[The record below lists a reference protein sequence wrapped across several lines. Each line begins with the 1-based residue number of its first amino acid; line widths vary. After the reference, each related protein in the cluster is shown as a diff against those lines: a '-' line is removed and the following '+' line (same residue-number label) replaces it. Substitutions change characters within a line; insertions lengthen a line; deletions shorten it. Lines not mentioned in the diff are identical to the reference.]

1 MYATAGSYHGLS
13 VRPGGSSSAGPGSM
27 MVWMT
32 FSLEQ
37 FQAARAE
44 AESLDW
50 LAQAIGRA
58 AFVRLSGE
66 QLIARAGD
74 LKDAERQM
82 VLRELQRRLERE
94 GDDALRTKL
103 RRLLEEL
110 DTCFR
115 TPGSAAQATDRMLDR
130 FLHRLPRDEGADLA
144 LACGRS
150 VRRGRRRAAWHFY
163 REHGHD
169 DASRRVA
176 ATAFPEDGRMDFLR
190 SVCVDG
196 PLIALIGAERVLE
209 QLPEFYWRGRT
220 LAAVLEDDPRRFA
233 TIAPNVPAE
242 ALFAIYLLGA
252 ADQKQLAFELLEAHP
267 DDAGVCSTAI
277 RVFGILGANAELD
290 LAISCGERLLQTTTN
305 WLHRERMALGR

>member
-1 MYATAGSYHGLS
+1 
-13 VRPGGSSSAGPGSM
+13 M
-27 MVWMT
+27 MVWMK

-50 LAQAIGRA
+50 LARAIGRA
-58 AFVRLSGE
+58 AFVRLSDD
-66 QLIARAGD
+66 QLLARARD
-74 LKDAERQM
+74 LQDAERQM
-82 VLRELQRRLERE
+82 VLRELQVRLERKA
-94 GDDALRTKL
+94 DDALRTKL

-110 DTCFR
+110 NTCFQI
-115 TPGSAAQATDRMLDR
+115 PGSPAQATDRMLDR

-144 LACGRS
+144 LACARS

-169 DASRRVA
+169 DASRDVA

-196 PLIALIGAERVLE
+196 QLIALVGAERVLE

-220 LAAVLEDDPRRFA
+220 LATVLEADPPRFEA
-233 TIAPNVPAE
+233 IALNMPEE

-252 ADQKQLAFELLEAHP
+252 ADQKQLALNLLEAHP
-267 DDAGVCSTAI
+267 DNPGVCSTAI
-277 RVFGILGANAELD
+277 RVFGSLGAEADLD
-290 LAISCGERLLQTTTN
+290 LAISYGERVLQTTTN
-305 WLHRERMALGR
+305 WLHRERMALGH